1 MLIFSYLRLNDL
13 IEASCVCKTF
23 YYLSRKNKLYVKK
36 LSDSRKL
43 LSDSR
48 LVFDD
53 YYDSCLCFSNDLFE
67 RLKNGICTEDLYS
80 MKDIIMNEL
89 FYKILPFLV
98 WNHLFL
104 GERSQYVL
112 DMCLYCTKLYVPN
125 KKISN
130 YINKNLH
137 LLTFEFPPE
146 ITRGVLSGNSIF
158 LLAHT
163 NAYSRNFAV
172 EILS

>member
-1 MLIFSYLRLNDL
+1 M
-13 IEASCVCKTF
+13 
-23 YYLSRKNKLYVKK
+23 
-36 LSDSRKL
+36 
-43 LSDSR
+43 
-48 LVFDD
+48 FDD

-163 NAYSRNFAV
+163 NAYSRNF
-172 EILS
+172 

>member
-1 MLIFSYLRLNDL
+1 
-13 IEASCVCKTF
+13 
-23 YYLSRKNKLYVKK
+23 
-36 LSDSRKL
+36 
-43 LSDSR
+43 
-48 LVFDD
+48 
-53 YYDSCLCFSNDLFE
+53 
-67 RLKNGICTEDLYS
+67 

-89 FYKILPFLV
+89 FYKILPFRV

-104 GERSQYVL
+104 CERSQHVL

-125 KKISN
+125 KKISD

-146 ITRGVLSGNSIF
+146 INIGVLSGNSIF

-163 NAYSRNFAV
+163 NAYSRNF
-172 EILS
+172 